1 MEDYRKRM
9 EWINTAIRTD
19 SEKSP
24 LYLYLIFS
32 GKSIT
37 NFMTQHGLGPG
48 RSKRILDGLRPTEEE
63 IDIISD
69 FLEVEVTE
77 VKRLTFAKPLPE
89 SYVAK
94 HQYMLSPDGAPF
106 IVQNGRANRE
116 MDGWKFISKK
126 EAFKMLSDKHITP
139 RILKIVFENP
149 TTGKPMLKKT
159 LSDNMSFG
167 WEVYGL
173 K

>member
-19 SEKSP
+19 SDKSP

-37 NFMTQHGLGPG
+37 NFMHQHGLGPG
-48 RSKRILDGLRPTEEE
+48 RSKSILDGLRPTENE

-69 FLEVEVTE
+69 SLEIEPTE
-77 VKRLTFAKPLPE
+77 VKRLTFSKPLPE
-89 SYVAK
+89 LYVTK

-116 MDGWKFISKK
+116 MDGWKFIAKK
-126 EAFKMLSDKHITP
+126 EALKMLADKNVTP
-139 RILKIVFENP
+139 RILRTVIEDP
-149 TTGKPMLKKT
+149 HTGNPMLKKSLT
-159 LSDNMSFG
+159 KGTKFG

-173 K
+173 